1 MNKSK
6 IYNILI
12 FPAGSEIAFEIN
24 NALKYSKFIKVFGG
38 SSINDHSA
46 FVYNNYCCDF
56 PYITDDNFID
66 YLNEYIKINKIDF
79 IYPAMDN
86 VQVFL
91 TNNQEKIKARIITS
105 DKDTVNICRSK
116 EETYKHLSNEKFIPK
131 FYNDVVEITCY
142 PVFVKPKIGQGAQ
155 GVKKIENKEQLAV
168 ELSNNSD
175 LIICE
180 YLPGVEYTIDCFTDK
195 NRQLRIANIRS
206 RDRIRTG
213 ISVRSS
219 KAKLDEKIVKIS
231 NIINEYFNFN
241 GAWFFQMKKNINGE
255 LKLMEISPR
264 IPGTMGLSRNIGVNF
279 PLLTIYNMIGYDID
293 LLENDYNIMVD
304 RAFINRYK
312 LGLDYEF
319 VYIDFDDTVICNDKV
334 NLDVIRF
341 IYQSLNN
348 KKKIYLLTRHKQDIY
363 KSLKKYKISNEL
375 FDDIIEVKG
384 EELKS
389 KYITKNNSI
398 FIDDSFK
405 ERKDVKDNLNIPVF
419 DVDMVE
425 CLLDWR
431 V

>member
-1 MNKSK
+1 
-6 IYNILI
+6 
-12 FPAGSEIAFEIN
+12 
-24 NALKYSKFIKVFGG
+24 
-38 SSINDHSA
+38 
-46 FVYNNYCCDF
+46 
-56 PYITDDNFID
+56 
-66 YLNEYIKINKIDF
+66 
-79 IYPAMDN
+79 MDN